1 MNVKGYEVKVIK
13 KTKST
18 FDFYR
23 PAFYGMAELSPTAM
37 DIFLKVYLLL
47 YFNQVM
53 GLSASL
59 TSLVIGLGV
68 LWDAAVDPW
77 IGTITDRYYQKHGN
91 RQPILYVACFCVAA
105 LFFIL
110 WRLPTSSHLISYLFV
125 FVVSALLNSAISFF
139 SVPFYA
145 VANDLQKDN
154 GERKKWIG
162 WRLIFF
168 NIGSLVGL
176 SVPAYFLTQSKV
188 ELDRQPYLSSVTVMT
203 IMMIVLSCFSAF
215 AMYYKVKPEVK
226 PLKKYDGLK
235 LREVF
240 KDKIFVQILAAYFIV
255 NCGLGLNS
263 SLALYYYKEFLQFT
277 EKQTQTILISFLIL
291 FTLSIPLWVVLIRF
305 FSKKKLIVFGAL
317 TLGIINVFSFP
328 FFQNDQF
335 WLVFFT
341 ASILGG
347 LLVGVAVVMEIYL
360 SDYLNEKEK
369 ILDQSVSGQF
379 LGLWKMASKI
389 SRAIAIGLAGP
400 IIEIST
406 GHPQALANYFGWGVG
421 LFFILSALI
430 ILFPVSDQKKIS
442 NF

>member
-1 MNVKGYEVKVIK
+1 MMKPN
-13 KTKST
+13 TKSR

-23 PAFYGMAELSPTAM
+23 PAFYGLAELSPTAI

-47 YFNQVM
+47 YFNQIM

-77 IGTITDRYYQKHGN
+77 IGKVTDRYYETHGN
-91 RQPILYVACFCVAA
+91 RQPILYAACFFVAF

-110 WRLPTSSHLISYLFV
+110 WRLPTSSHVVSYIFV

-145 VANDLQKDN
+145 AANDLQKDN
-154 GERKKWIG
+154 HERKKWIG

-176 SVPAYFLTQSKV
+176 SVPAYFLTQSNL

-203 IMMIVLSCFSAF
+203 VLMVGLSCLSAF
-215 AMYYKVKPEVK
+215 SMYYKIKPEVK
-226 PLKKYDGLK
+226 PLKKHDGLK
-235 LREVF
+235 LRQVF
-240 KDKIFVQILAAYFIV
+240 KDKVFVQILAAFFIV

-263 SLALYYYKEFLQFT
+263 SLALYYYKDFLQFT
-277 EKQTQTILISFLIL
+277 EKQTQTILVSFLLL
-291 FTLSIPLWVVLIRF
+291 FTLSIPLWVLLIRF
-305 FSKKKLIVFGAL
+305 FDKKKLIIFGAL
-317 TLGIINVFSFP
+317 SLGIVNIVSFP
-328 FFQNDQF
+328 FFKNDQF
-335 WLVFFT
+335 WLVFLT
-341 ASILGG
+341 ASVLGG

-369 ILDQSVSGQF
+369 MLKQSVSGQF

-389 SRAIAIGLAGP
+389 SRAFAIGLAGP

-406 GHPQALANYFGWGVG
+406 GQPQALANYFGWGVG

-430 ILFPVSDQKKIS
+430 ILIPIPKSKNAV
-442 NF
+442 